1 MCHEWHL
8 PCSAAYSSGNVV
20 NTFQPRS
27 RAMSTEM
34 NMAKKAIHDKIE
46 SQINSVQAKLE
57 TLKAKAQSAKADAE
71 LKMIAD
77 LLSKKQ
83 AIDQKLNELKK
94 SSESSYQQAK
104 TDVESRVAELE
115 QSMKAIE
122 AKIKA
127 A

>member
-1 MCHEWHL
+1 
-8 PCSAAYSSGNVV
+8 
-20 NTFQPRS
+20 
-27 RAMSTEM
+27 MSTEM

-46 SQINSVQAKLE
+46 SQMNNIQAKLE

-77 LLSKKQ
+77 LLSKKP
-83 AIDQKLNELKK
+83 AIDHKLNELKK

-122 AKIKA
+122 AKIKTA
-127 A
+127 